1 MKNNS
6 FTEPLLAFL
15 LILLAAL
22 CFQPLQTIW
31 MPMMASSFV
40 LVAFVAVFVSFA
52 VFIWKEEA
60 RDERA
65 NQHRLTAGRNGFL
78 VGAGLLVAGII
89 LQTVQ
94 HELDT
99 WLVVT
104 LIGMVISKLAT
115 RWYTQAKG

>member
-1 MKNNS
+1 MKNKS

-15 LILLAAL
+15 LILLATL

-60 RDERA
+60 RDERED
-65 NQHRLTAGRNGFL
+65 QHRLTAGRNGFL

-89 LQTVQ
+89 LQTVR
-94 HELDT
+94 HELDS

-104 LIGMVISKLAT
+104 LIGMIISKLAT

>member
-60 RDERA
+60 RDERE

-89 LQTVQ
+89 LQTVR
-94 HELDT
+94 HELDS